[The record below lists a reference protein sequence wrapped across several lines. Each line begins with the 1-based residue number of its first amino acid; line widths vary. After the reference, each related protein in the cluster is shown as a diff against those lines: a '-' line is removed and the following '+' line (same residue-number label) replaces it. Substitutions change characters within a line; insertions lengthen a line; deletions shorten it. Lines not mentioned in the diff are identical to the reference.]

1 MFYSGGAPKKRAVLR
16 ILHHTKEEAV
26 DEAVDAVEADA
37 AEADEKKGSR
47 SDEERSRSRSRPRS
61 RSIRHKIRGS
71 ESSDESESS
80 ESSDDASHPP
90 EANDYVSTVSTESL
104 DISRYHYAFVDNE
117 LDYSLEH
124 IEDGYHKESP
134 IELFNQKEIRDFSL
148 IIYRINTRQDTPFLE
163 FLLYHDKHAAQC
175 GLPPHHHPKTSKTHI
190 KSGLDDIV
198 GKLFST
204 KFRYKG
210 YIYDEQ
216 THRCFV
222 FYEKYFDANYRPFL
236 VSLQKPF
243 NWVWACSTEIMNVNK
258 YLNIPID
265 DTTVDFFMAYP
276 MAGLLQTASSAC
288 IEAPIILYTG
298 ANYCYTANTALYGM
312 KREPITSRY
321 GPFYYFT
328 TFDSSFR
335 WACYNYKNVISFDPT
350 LESIKPVSKEGEKYA
365 AGGGGGGGISRY
377 AVFTKRMKTVF
388 LDDDYDPEIV
398 KKYKLKKSLFEY
410 RIGSARTA
418 GTATAT
424 ASAGY
429 SEYLDKTSSLHSYDY
444 SWTSDY
450 DTIYNGFYEFKEKHR
465 QTNTNKTIM
474 PVWCIYNHRNF
485 EPLTYYQIDTKDIPA
500 TYDYE
505 FRDYRIL

>member
-1 MFYSGGAPKKRAVLR
+1 MPHKR
-16 ILHHTKEEAV
+16 
-26 DEAVDAVEADA
+26 
-37 AEADEKKGSR
+37 
-47 SDEERSRSRSRPRS
+47 
-61 RSIRHKIRGS
+61 RGS
-71 ESSDESESS
+71 DSSD
-80 ESSDDASHPP
+80 SSDASDSSDTSDASHPP
-90 EANDYVSTVSTESL
+90 EVNDYVSTISSEAQS
-104 DISRYHYAFVDNE
+104 ISRYHYEFVDNE
-117 LDYSLEH
+117 LDYSIEH

-134 IELFNQKEIRDFSL
+134 VELFNQKEIRDFSL
-148 IIYRINTRQDTPFLE
+148 VIYRINTHQDIPFLE
-163 FLLYHDKHAAQC
+163 FLLYHDKHTEQC
-175 GLPPHHHPKTSKTHI
+175 ELPHLHHPKAGKTHI

-222 FYEKYFDANYRPFL
+222 FYEKYFDANNRPLL

-243 NWVWACSTEIMNVNK
+243 NWVWACSTEIINEHK

-265 DTTVDFFMAYP
+265 DIAVDFFTAYP
-276 MAGLLQTASSAC
+276 MAGLLQTAGAASASASASSSTC

-298 ANYCYTANTALYGM
+298 ANYCYTANTALYGL

-335 WACYNYKNVISFDPT
+335 WACYNYKNVISFDPK
-350 LESIKPVSKEGEKYA
+350 LESVKPLSKEGEKYA
-365 AGGGGGGGISRY
+365 ASGSSGGGGGISRY

-388 LDDDYDPEIV
+388 LDDEYDPEIV

-410 RIGSARTA
+410 TSERASDAA
-418 GTATAT
+418 TATAT
-424 ASAGY
+424 AGY

-444 SWTSDY
+444 LWTSEY

-465 QTNTNKTIM
+465 QTNTNKTIL
-474 PVWCIYNHRNF
+474 PVWCIYSHRNF
-485 EPLTYYQIDTKDIPA
+485 KPLAYYQIDTRDIPT

-505 FRDYRIL
+505 FKDYRIL